1 MVKEK
6 YVAALS
12 YRWLDRLYDP
22 LIRLT
27 MPEKKF
33 KIRLIEQATIQEGL
47 RVLDLGCGTA
57 TLSLLVKETHPKV
70 LITGLDGDINILK
83 IANNK
88 IRSRFFSLPIV
99 NALAVSLP
107 FYDRSFDRVVS
118 SLLFHH
124 LSHQAKRTALQEIY
138 RLLKPGGEFHIAD
151 WGHPANIWAKIA
163 FSVIRR
169 LDSAETTEDNFQGRL
184 PGLILEAGFQEVKEH
199 PWFDTIFGTLRL
211 YSAAKGIV
219 SN

>member
-1 MVKEK
+1 MAKEK

-27 MPEKKF
+27 MPERKF
-33 KIRLIEQATIQEGL
+33 KTRLIEQATIEDGFRL
-47 RVLDLGCGTA
+47 LDLGCGTA
-57 TLSLLVKETHPKV
+57 TLSLLVKETHPKA
-70 LITGLDGDINILK
+70 LIIGLDGDIRILK
-83 IANNK
+83 IANDK

-99 NALAVSLP
+99 NALAVNLP
-107 FYDRSFDRVVS
+107 FYDGSFDRVVS

-151 WGHPANIWAKIA
+151 WGHPANTWAKIA
-163 FSVIRR
+163 SSTIRR

-184 PGLILEAGFQEVKEH
+184 PNLMLEAGFQKVEERAR
-199 PWFDTIFGTLRL
+199 FDTIFGTLRL
-211 YSAAKGIV
+211 YSARKK
-219 SN
+219 